1 MREQQ
6 HYQGDDGWEKVTGY
20 LDTISAENI
29 LLVTGQSSYASSGAE
44 QMLSPCLKGKSVTR
58 ISNFEVNPK
67 IEDLSRLFDEI
78 GDKSTFDVIIAI
90 GGGSVIDI
98 AKLLKAFWLDPTSI
112 HIHLEG
118 GGQLPS
124 CELPLIAMPTTAGS
138 GSDATSFA
146 VLYKDKEKYSVEADG
161 LLPDFSLVIPSLLK
175 SVPKHT
181 AACSGMDALCQGIE
195 SYWSI
200 HSTDESRQLARE
212 AIELAWYWI
221 EEAVSDGSEEALHN
235 MARASHS
242 AGRAINITKT
252 TAPHAF
258 SYPMTSYFGITH
270 GHAVGLLT
278 SVFFDYNT
286 HVNNTDCQDTRGC
299 NFVMRRLEEI
309 AGMIHLNALSAVTES
324 ILEKMKLL
332 GLETQLSDM
341 GLSGIKDIDLI
352 VKMGFCKN
360 RVINNPRTVSV
371 DIISYLLTNQG

>member
-112 HIHLEG
+112 NIHLEG

-181 AACSGMDALCQGIE
+181 AACTGMDALCQGIE

-200 HSTDESRQLARE
+200 HSTEESRRLAGE
-212 AIELAWYWI
+212 AIDLAWNWV
-221 EEAVSDGSEEALHN
+221 EKAVNERSSEALNH
-235 MARASHS
+235 MAKASHL
-242 AGRAINITKT
+242 AGCAINITKT
-252 TAPHAF
+252 TAPHAV
-258 SYPMTSYFGITH
+258 SYPMTSYFGVTH

-278 SVFFDYNT
+278 AQFLPFNE
-286 HVNNTDCQDTRGC
+286 G
-299 NFVMRRLEEI
+299 
-309 AGMIHLNALSAVTES
+309 VTEEDCLDVRGAEWVKEQLREIS
-324 ILEKMKLL
+324 CKLGANDAEHASGSLL
-332 GLETQLSDM
+332 GKMQNLGLPTNLPQLGINTSD
-341 GLSGIKDIDLI
+341 DIAI
-352 VKMGFCKN
+352 VIQNGFDSS
-360 RVINNPRTVSV
+360 RVKNNPRT
-371 DIISYLLTNQG
+371 ISETTLRKIVK